1 MSWEKQVKPFANYLI
16 LERNLSKNSVLAYT
30 SDLKKIAAH
39 HSDLP
44 LEKWDAAMISET
56 IRQEAKK
63 GMSPRSQSRLISAIK
78 AYYKFLILDGAIQE
92 NPTLHLETPKMGRT
106 LPETLTAKEISSM
119 ITSIDRSSIEGE
131 RNYCMIE
138 LLYACG
144 LRVSEL
150 VSLSLEDLYLD
161 EGFIRVK
168 GKGNKERLVP
178 VHEEAIRVLRNYL
191 RDVRPLFL
199 TKNDKHIFVSRRG
212 SGLTR
217 VMIFLIIKK
226 VAAEAGIQKTI
237 SPHTFRHAFASHLV
251 QNGADLRVVQEL
263 LGHESITTTEIYTH
277 LDKRFV
283 FESLR
288 KYHPLSNSNR

>member
-1 MSWEKQVKPFANYLI
+1 MSWEKQVKPFVNYLI
-16 LERNLSKNSVLAYT
+16 LERNLSKNSVLAYA
-30 SDLKKIAAH
+30 SDLKKIAAFN
-39 HSDLP
+39 SDLP
-44 LEKWDAAMISET
+44 LEKWDAAMISEA
-56 IRQEAKK
+56 IRQEAKN
-63 GMSPRSQSRLISAIK
+63 GMSPRSQARLISAIK

-92 NPTLHLETPKMGRT
+92 NPTLHLETPKMGRA
-106 LPETLTAKEISSM
+106 LPETLSATEINTM
-119 ITSIDRSSIEGE
+119 ITGIDRSSIEGE

-199 TKNDKHIFVSRRG
+199 TKNDKHIFISRRG

-288 KYHPLSNSNR
+288 KYHPLSKSNS